1 MDEYLRG
8 DLEAFGSRLPR
19 TAGQRHRRARLVTP
33 IHYYGL
39 GSAIYIREAAVF
51 DVAATI
57 LNRLEPH
64 QQEDEVNAA
73 ATSRAAMSVL
83 YLHEAFHHKIES
95 LAIRYEIVER
105 TRRYVPYSDDVMT
118 PLLRA
123 GSDDV
128 LEEALATAEMY
139 RRFKNEKVYYRGL
152 PKIVANATREMLI
165 DWFPTLPPSYRQS
178 SKYLGDGT
186 FQDALKLL
194 MSQVHEATTTPSRRS
209 SEWALAPHLHRG
221 LFDCQRI
228 THVVVPTGERPRL
241 PWIGHTPAL
250 VSVSTRKA
258 VKGLEKYGWRKVDDR
273 GSGSHIWMERE
284 GWPPVT
290 LTANR
295 ESLSPVVL
303 KNIAQALGVKLKDLR
318 F

>member
-1 MDEYLRG
+1 MTESLNIAEVVNTLVEL
-8 DLEAFGSRLPR
+8 DLVDLYGSGPWPGEPEESDVYETDWSQVLPTSPDIETTQMESSVSPWTSTCEEIWKRSEAGF
-19 TAGQRHRRARLVTP
+19 LVPPDNVIDALAWYTP

-139 RRFKNEKVYYRGL
+139 RRFKNEKVCYRGL

-194 MSQVHEATTTPSRRS
+194 VSQVH
-209 SEWALAPHLHRG
+209 
-221 LFDCQRI
+221 
-228 THVVVPTGERPRL
+228 
-241 PWIGHTPAL
+241 
-250 VSVSTRKA
+250 
-258 VKGLEKYGWRKVDDR
+258 
-273 GSGSHIWMERE
+273 
-284 GWPPVT
+284 
-290 LTANR
+290 
-295 ESLSPVVL
+295 
-303 KNIAQALGVKLKDLR
+303 
-318 F
+318 